1 MGLVISVNVGRT
13 TNGEKQR
20 QKGKSLLEFPPDY
33 TVIDLETT
41 GLDPKWDRII
51 ELSAIRV
58 RGGQAV
64 DEYSTLVNPECE
76 IDEFITELTGIT
88 NEAVADAPKIADI
101 LPSFRSFVGTDI
113 IVGHNV
119 NFDINF
125 VYDYSEEFGYPTF
138 SNDFLDTLRISRRVL
153 PDLPHHRLADVAE
166 ALNVKPDGAHR
177 GLADCRTT
185 LGVFTSL
192 QAEVEAK
199 GIDLRTTYYKG
210 LHASDIV
217 AADGKQVPDH
227 LLFGKVCVFTGTLEN
242 MTRREAMQA
251 VADIGGICADGV
263 TAKTNFL
270 ILGNLDYSQN
280 IKNGKSAKL
289 KKAEAMII
297 KGKDL
302 QILSESVFYDLLQEQ

>member
-1 MGLVISVNVGRT
+1 MEIVISVNGIEFRQ
-13 TNGEKQR
+13 GQKKR
-20 QKGKSLLEFPPDY
+20 QKGKSLLDFPADF

-41 GLDPKWDRII
+41 GLDPRWDRII

-58 RGGQAV
+58 RGGLAV
-64 DEYSTLVNPECE
+64 DEYSTLVNPGCE

-88 NEAVADAPKIADI
+88 NEDVADAPEIDEA
-101 LPSFRSFVGTDI
+101 LPGFLSFVGSDI
-113 IVGHNV
+113 VVGHNV

-125 VYDYSEEFGYPTF
+125 VYDYSESLGLPTF
-138 SNDFLDTLRISRRVL
+138 GNDFLDTLRISRRVL
-153 PDLPHHRLADVAE
+153 PDLPHHRLEDVAK
-166 ALNVKPDGAHR
+166 ALKVLPDGAHR
-177 GLADCRTT
+177 GLADCRTA
-185 LGVFTSL
+185 LSVFTGL
-192 QAEVEAK
+192 QAEVKSK
-199 GIDLRTTYYKG
+199 GLNLRPTYYSG

-217 AADGKQVPDH
+217 AADGKQIPDH
-227 LLFGKVCVFTGTLEN
+227 PLFGKICVFTGALEK

-280 IKNGKSAKL
+280 IKGGKSAKL
-289 KKAEAMII
+289 KKAESLIL

-302 QILSESVFYDLLQEQ
+302 QILSESVFYDLLQG